1 MARIPPITVSLGQLH
16 RQKLKALQTKLL
28 AKYNICSTSFAVQ
41 IALIG
46 FERDDI
52 DDLVTR
58 NLRLDKRRLK

>member
-1 MARIPPITVSLGQLH
+1 VSLGQLH

-28 AKYNICSTSFAVQ
+28 AKHNIGSMSFAVQ

-52 DDLVTR
+52 DDLVTK
-58 NLRLDKRRLK
+58 NLRLDKRRAKS